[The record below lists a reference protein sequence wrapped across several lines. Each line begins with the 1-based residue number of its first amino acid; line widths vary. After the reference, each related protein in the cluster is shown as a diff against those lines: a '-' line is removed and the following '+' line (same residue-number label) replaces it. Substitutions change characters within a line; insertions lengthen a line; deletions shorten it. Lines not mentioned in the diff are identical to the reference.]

1 MGGLKQQEF
10 IISQFKRPEE
20 ESQELAG
27 FIPSGDSK
35 EKTILSMP
43 VGEILVTA
51 GNPWHLPVDTPLQA
65 LPPSSH
71 YFSVTLCPFLF
82 L

>member
-1 MGGLKQQEF
+1 MNLLSHSLGGQKDKVKET
-10 IISQFKRPEE
+10 
-20 ESQELAG
+20 AG
-27 FIPSGDSK
+27 FILSGDFK
-35 EKTILSMP
+35 EETIPSMP

-51 GNPWHLPVDTPLQA
+51 GNPWHLPVDTSLQA